1 MKESKKRKEV
11 NKLQEKEKD
20 FEISL
25 LEEQQDEGYKM
36 PTVFSLYGDL
46 DEEKAE
52 QTVLDLF
59 TASEI
64 YKQMKEKEEETQEVG
79 EERKAS
85 FIVSTMG
92 GNVHDMFSIV
102 DVLNHMKQYCTIETI
117 GLGKVMSAGTGI
129 LMSGTKGLRKIGRN
143 CRVMLHPVQ
152 SGAHGD
158 TVNIKNEMKEVD
170 KITDLFV
177 DLMLE
182 HTNMPEKEIK
192 KYLNQDKN
200 FYLSAEEA
208 VEKGI
213 ADIII

>member
-1 MKESKKRKEV
+1 M
-11 NKLQEKEKD
+11 QEKDNE
-20 FEISL
+20 FEITL
-25 LEEQQDEGYKM
+25 AEENQDEGYKM

-85 FIVSTMG
+85 FVVSTMG

-102 DVLNHMKQYCTIETI
+102 DVVNYMKEYCTIETI
-117 GLGKVMSAGTGI
+117 GLGKVMSAGVGI
-129 LMSGTKGLRKIGRN
+129 LMSGTKGHRKIGRN

-152 SGAHGD
+152 SGVHGD

-170 KITDLFV
+170 KITNLFM
-177 DLMLE
+177 DFMLKNTKME
-182 HTNMPEKEIK
+182 EKEIK